1 MEYMKKGGDILLKTS
16 DLDLD
21 ETLDC
26 GQAFRWE
33 RLGGGSDCTYHG
45 FMLNTPL
52 TVYYEKDYFSFHDT
66 DEATL
71 QTV

>member
-1 MEYMKKGGDILLKTS
+1 MEYLKKGGDILLKTP

-33 RLGGGSDCTYHG
+33 RLGGGADCTYHG
-45 FMLNTPL
+45 FMLITPL
-52 TVYYEKDYFSFHDT
+52 TVSAE
-66 DEATL
+66 
-71 QTV
+71 